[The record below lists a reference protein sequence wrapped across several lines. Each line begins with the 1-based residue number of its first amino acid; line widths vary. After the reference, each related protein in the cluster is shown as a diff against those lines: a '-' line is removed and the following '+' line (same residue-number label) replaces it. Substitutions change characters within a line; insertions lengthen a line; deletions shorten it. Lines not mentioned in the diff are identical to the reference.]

1 MKQPK
6 KFSTVYLA
14 CAASEG
20 SERGREAVQLRLSS
34 PAFALLTKHTT
45 APQPSARRTA
55 MCFGAATAPGGLQH
69 GPEPRGALVPLQPG
83 WELERRRKRSL
94 LRALGTESDTGR
106 VTREKANNFSERPLR
121 LEAF

>member
-45 APQPSARRTA
+45 APQPSACRIAT
-55 MCFGAATAPGGLQH
+55 CFGAATAPRGLKH
-69 GPEPRGALVPLQPG
+69 SPKRLWCLSNPAGNWEGAG
-83 WELERRRKRSL
+83 K
-94 LRALGTESDTGR
+94 GH
-106 VTREKANNFSERPLR
+106 F
-121 LEAF
+121 